1 MRQTA
6 DVLLRQ
12 KSFLADT
19 LTKSKLE
26 LEQKMNQ
33 LESSMLS
40 QNKNK
45 SYLVSV
51 EKAIKQ
57 SRNVAEISKSA
68 MQNILQI
75 VKFFKV
81 EKIHQLVFQ
90 LEEPDEAD
98 AQMDT
103 GESFSGSKRGG
114 SSQARGKAMSISDDN
129 MSDRIDGEP
138 SEQYHLEK
146 IQGML
151 LDLK

>member
-12 KSFLADT
+12 KHFLSDT
-19 LTKSKLE
+19 LGRSKHE
-26 LEQKMNQ
+26 LEAKMNQ

-68 MQNILQI
+68 LQNILQI

-81 EKIHQLVFQ
+81 EKIHQLVF
-90 LEEPDEAD
+90 
-98 AQMDT
+98 
-103 GESFSGSKRGG
+103 
-114 SSQARGKAMSISDDN
+114 
-129 MSDRIDGEP
+129 
-138 SEQYHLEK
+138 
-146 IQGML
+146 
-151 LDLK
+151 